1 MWTGGRAATLNPPVP
16 MHPRTHHGTGGTIA
30 MVAETNERAVI
41 GGNNP
46 PIKEVLA
53 DQYKELIAEIEPLAE
68 RANALPRKI
77 EDDEALGPI
86 GEVVIDAKS
95 LSKRIETTRKAEK
108 EPFVKGGKEVDQ
120 FFNPLTDRLDR
131 IVVVFEDLASAY
143 QRTKAE
149 NEKRRAAEEA
159 AKLRAEEDRKL
170 REAEVAK
177 RESTVERKKD
187 EAADLS
193 NQAAV
198 ADRRADASAAELT
211 KVRTDNGITASAKT
225 KWAFRIVDLA
235 QIDLNSLRD
244 FFRLEDIE
252 KAIRSKVSI
261 HKGNTKIEGV
271 EVFEDVKATFR

>member
-1 MWTGGRAATLNPPVP
+1 
-16 MHPRTHHGTGGTIA
+16 